1 MTFDNVR
8 VGPPENRTSAV
19 LQHRILPWSQ
29 ALPPGQ
35 ASVLCLL
42 SFVYG
47 GVCVCERGQRASWVS

>member
-47 GVCVCERGQRASWVS
+47 GVCV